1 MANPVLNRSF
11 GTNRTINSG
20 LDTEFQAPAT
30 VGPVTDDVMTFAGS
44 IRASGILLALVFAGA
59 AVGWS
64 ITDAEV
70 TPTFPGWLIF
80 VLLGALVVAIVTVV
94 RPRIARITGPI
105 YAIAEGLVLGAIT
118 RVYEFAFEGIALQAL
133 LATGATVLVMLVLWA
148 TRTIRVTER
157 LRSVIL
163 GATVAVFAFYLISI
177 VMSLFGFSAP
187 LVWDTG
193 ILGIGFSLVIVVI
206 AAFNLLLDF
215 DLIEKGVAARA
226 PEYMD
231 WYAAFGLIVTIVW
244 LYIEIL
250 RLLAKLRSD

>member
-1 MANPVLNRSF
+1 
-11 GTNRTINSG
+11 
-20 LDTEFQAPAT
+20 
-30 VGPVTDDVMTFAGS
+30 MTMC
-44 IRASGILLALVFAGA
+44 FAGA

-64 ITDAEV
+64 ITDAD
-70 TPTFPGWLIF
+70 TSPSFPGWLIF
-80 VLLGALVVAIVTVV
+80 VLLGALVVAMVTIF

-105 YAIAEGLVLGAIT
+105 YAVAEGLVLGAIT
-118 RVYEFAFEGIALQAL
+118 RVYEVAFEGIALQAL

-157 LRSVIL
+157 LRSVVL

-193 ILGIGFSLVIVVI
+193 VLGIGFSLVVVAI

-226 PEYMD
+226 PAYMD

-244 LYIEIL
+244 LYLEIL
-250 RLLAKLRSD
+250 RLIAKLRD

>member
-20 LDTEFQAPAT
+20 LDAGFQAPTT

-64 ITDAEV
+64 ITDADV
-70 TPTFPGWLIF
+70 GLPAWLIF
-80 VLLGALVVAIVTVV
+80 VLLGALVVAMVTIF
-94 RPRIARITGPI
+94 RPPIARITGPI
-105 YAIAEGLVLGAIT
+105 YAGAEGLVLGSIT
-118 RVYEFAFEGIALQAL
+118 RVYEVAFEGIAFQAL

-157 LRSVIL
+157 LRSAVL

-193 ILGIGFSLVIVVI
+193 VLGIGFSLVVIAI

-226 PEYMD
+226 PAYMD

-244 LYIEIL
+244 LYLEIL
-250 RLLAKLRSD
+250 RLIAKLRD